1 MRFDRQ
7 ARPEGFSW
15 TSRRQALFL
24 SREQRQREKLAQA
37 YPLFSEQLELPP
49 ARTLDEEQARRER
62 LFLEAEQRMRDL
74 YAQQRRRTRRE
85 YFACT
90 PDQRARIKEEWER
103 WRGPARPSAFSYVI
117 EKHNGVGEEKSRVFR
132 ERERA
137 LNARIDAMLSAQS
150 SLSLS

>member
-24 SREQRQREKLAQA
+24 SREQRQLEKLAKA
-37 YPLFSEQLELPP
+37 YPLFSDQLELPP
-49 ARTLDEEQARRER
+49 ARTLDEELARRER
-62 LFLEAEQRMRDL
+62 LFLQAERRMRDL
-74 YAQQRRRTRRE
+74 YAQQWRRSRRE

-90 PDQRARIKEEWER
+90 PDQRARIMEEWTG
-103 WRGPARPSAFSYVI
+103 WPGPARPSAFSYVI

-137 LNARIDAMLSAQS
+137 MNARIDATLSAQC